1 MVDRLDGLGHDAVIG
16 GHDQNDDIGHLG
28 AAGTHGR
35 KGGVTGGIDEGDLAV
50 VDHDLRSADGLGNA
64 ARLAGSDAGVTD
76 GIEEARLAVV
86 DVAHDGDDRG
96 TRLKVGGIVVE
107 REGVLLLGGN
117 DLDLAA
123 QVVGNELDEVVG
135 HGLRHGKRRA
145 QQEQALDDVVG
156 RNVERLGELLDGNA
170 LGDLDGVEV
179 LGVHALG
186 QRSSILRSS

>member
-1 MVDRLDGLGHDAVIG
+1 M
-16 GHDQNDDIGHLG
+16 
-28 AAGTHGR
+28 
-35 KGGVTGGIDEGDLAV
+35 TGGIDEGNLAV
-50 VDHDLRSADGLGNA
+50 IDHDLRSADGLSNA

-76 GIEEARLAVV
+76 GVEQRSLAVV

-107 REGVLLLGGN
+107 REGVLLLGGD

-179 LGVHALG
+179 LGVYALG